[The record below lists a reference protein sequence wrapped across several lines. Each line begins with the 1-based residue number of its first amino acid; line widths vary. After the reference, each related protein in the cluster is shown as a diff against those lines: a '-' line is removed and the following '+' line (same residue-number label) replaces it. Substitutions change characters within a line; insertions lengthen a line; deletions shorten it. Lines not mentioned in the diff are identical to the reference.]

1 MVVTKFVES
10 LVDMPGKFADVA
22 AHDPISALLV
32 AMGAVLVT
40 APLGLFGVLTFGAV
54 VEFIVPDSTESSHP

>member
-1 MVVTKFVES
+1 MVATEFVDS
-10 LVDMPGKFADVA
+10 LVEMPGQFADVA
-22 AHDPISALLV
+22 AHDPISAVLV

-40 APLGLFGVLTFGAV
+40 APLGLFGVLTLGAV